1 VPWTSSCITGL
12 SSASISLAS
21 ISKVS
26 NLDGDLAYQ
35 VLAAADV
42 DRDHVAYQAV
52 LLGYRPRHFGEL
64 SRMMRYLDAVGV
76 I

>member
-1 VPWTSSCITGL
+1 L

-26 NLDGDLAYQ
+26 NLDGDLAYG
-35 VLAAADV
+35 VLAAHV

-52 LLGYRPRHFGEL
+52 LLGYRPSHFGEL
-64 SRMMRYLDAVGV
+64 SRTMR
-76 I
+76 